1 MIMVGSPF
9 GLEDLL
15 ACLAGITPVDLK
27 GMGLLRAQPHLLAGT
42 APIPRSQLVEAVTE
56 IVAYVGRC
64 AAAAQQLAQLT
75 PIPIRAVSIVEY
87 VL

>member
-1 MIMVGSPF
+1 MLGSPF
-9 GLEDLL
+9 GLEELH
-15 ACLAGITPVDLK
+15 ACLAGIAPVELK

-56 IVAYVGRC
+56 IVAYTGRC
-64 AAAAQQLAQLT
+64 TAAARQLAQIT
-75 PIPIRAVSIVEY
+75 PIPIRAVGIVEY